1 MIQVYKRYRDYS
13 RKKSGQN
20 GGRYER
26 DNGKVTDQ
34 DPETALQH
42 VSLEVAQTLAATG
55 ATREEAA
62 EMLDCACKAAYGKY
76 CFSRNVP

>member
-1 MIQVYKRYRDYS
+1 MNGTMEKERTRLRKR
-13 RKKSGQN
+13 
-20 GGRYER
+20 
-26 DNGKVTDQ
+26 
-34 DPETALQH
+34 ALQH

-62 EMLDCACKAAYGKY
+62 EMLEYACKAAYGKY